1 LVAYHPQK
9 FSARQ
14 SFSEKTLDSDDHFD
28 RPFLFMGMKGKLQ
41 NHEKQ
46 TAKFKHYQKPHA
58 SRSATRVSDF
68 HYRPCASLFD

>member
-28 RPFLFMGMKGKLQ
+28 RPFLFMGVEGNYETKKKSQLD
-41 NHEKQ
+41 
-46 TAKFKHYQKPHA
+46 
-58 SRSATRVSDF
+58 S
-68 HYRPCASLFD
+68 

>member
-1 LVAYHPQK
+1 LVAYHPEK
-9 FSARQ
+9 FSARA
-14 SFSEKTLDSDDHFD
+14 SFSKKNLSSDGHFE
-28 RPFLFMGMKGKLQ
+28 RPFSFMAMKAKLQ

-46 TAKFKHYQKPHA
+46 TEKFKHYQKPHA